1 MADRDD
7 KRPASRADAVRGAA
21 VQAFQATAGQAGITR
36 ERAQELADELAGA
49 AGRVIGAL
57 EELRPATGDDIR
69 SVRDEL
75 RALEGR
81 VAALEQAAAA
91 APAVAKTKTPAPKK
105 KAAAK
110 KKAAVAPTRTPRSS
124 T

>member
-7 KRPASRADAVRGAA
+7 KRPASRADTVRGAA

-75 RALEGR
+75 RALERR
-81 VAALEQAAAA
+81 VAALEKAAAA
-91 APAVAKTKTPAPKK
+91 APAAPKK

-110 KKAAVAPTRTPRSS
+110 KKWAAEKKAAAPPTPAPRSS